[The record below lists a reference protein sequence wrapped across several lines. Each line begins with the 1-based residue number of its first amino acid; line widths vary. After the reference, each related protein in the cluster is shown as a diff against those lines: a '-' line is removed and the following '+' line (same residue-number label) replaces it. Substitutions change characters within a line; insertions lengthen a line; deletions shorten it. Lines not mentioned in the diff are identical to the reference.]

1 MRQARFAL
9 TIALAA
15 ALAACAGPGPAA
27 TPTGAAP
34 SPGQSGAR
42 PLRAA
47 RRAPRARPRRAN
59 RRPSASDAP
68 TKAPPATESPTDAT
82 EAPSASGGS
91 DAAAACTGTDEN
103 RAFFANAAKAVDW
116 TVVCAV
122 LPNRWFVSAG
132 SYRQAKGGRLTI
144 SYKGPHNATLS
155 LSEGAWCT
163 DPGGCAPD
171 GTEVGP
177 AALGPMQG
185 TLFQLA
191 DGGFAI
197 AVDQGEAVSWLLE
210 TQGLDQAS
218 TEELGAAA
226 VAVSGLA
233 DAHRRLRARA
243 VLRPLRVRRP
253 SPAVC
258 VGPRGPADGRAPGD
272 GRPGGGGPVA
282 RPAARLHGVARPPVA
297 AARDRRALRHRRPR
311 RGGRVQ
317 RRRGGD
323 LRHRER
329 PPPAGR
335 PRDRRVAGLPE
346 PARGRA
352 GIGGRRDAPRAARG
366 RWVGDRRRR
375 HAPPGHAAD
384 AADRGQRPAQPHRL
398 PPGRRDLSGGGGAR
412 RGRRRDPPVRRGLPV
427 PRARPRRPAAGRRGR
442 RRRTGCRSG

>member
-34 SPGQSGAR
+34 SPGQS
-42 PLRAA
+42 AA
-47 RRAPRARPRRAN
+47 
-59 RRPSASDAP
+59 SASAGSPSGPPSEAPASESPTDAP
-68 TKAPPATESPTDAT
+68 TKAPPAIESPTDAT

-132 SYRQAKGGRLTI
+132 SYRQARGGRLTI

-177 AALGPMQG
+177 AALGPMEG
-185 TLFQLA
+185 TLFELA

-218 TEELGAAA
+218 TKELGAAA
-226 VAVSGLA
+226 VAVSN
-233 DAHRRLRARA
+233 
-243 VLRPLRVRRP
+243 
-253 SPAVC
+253 
-258 VGPRGPADGRAPGD
+258 
-272 GRPGGGGPVA
+272 
-282 RPAARLHGVARPPVA
+282 
-297 AARDRRALRHRRPR
+297 
-311 RGGRVQ
+311 
-317 RRRGGD
+317 
-323 LRHRER
+323 
-329 PPPAGR
+329 
-335 PRDRRVAGLPE
+335 
-346 PARGRA
+346 
-352 GIGGRRDAPRAARG
+352 
-366 RWVGDRRRR
+366 
-375 HAPPGHAAD
+375 
-384 AADRGQRPAQPHRL
+384 
-398 PPGRRDLSGGGGAR
+398 
-412 RGRRRDPPVRRGLPV
+412 
-427 PRARPRRPAAGRRGR
+427 
-442 RRRTGCRSG
+442 